1 MGEML
6 KILTRRSFAAGKVRN
21 FIAVLAIA
29 LTAILFTS
37 ITTIGIGTEESMTLT
52 MQMQKG
58 SKSDGDFRN
67 MTEEQFEMLKEA
79 DFIEAAG
86 LRMPVN
92 FLSNTNRYNI
102 EFDVLDD
109 VQAELTF
116 CSPTHGRAPAA
127 DNEIVASDRALR
139 DLGAEPEIGSEVV
152 IEFTAHH
159 KEYRLPMVVSGWYET
174 AGELSMMWA
183 GTAFR
188 DAHPDIFQFTYDEDA
203 DMAGTYCSD
212 IIAVTASGLSKKME
226 QQAIRMGGNPH
237 DMRADNYLAAT
248 VNLVTNMPVD
258 PEIVVMAALLALLFV
273 FCCYLLIYNVF
284 DIAVMQEIRRYGLYR
299 TIGMSKRQV
308 RKLMNR
314 QALWLSG
321 IGIPI
326 GLFIGYFIG
335 RAALPVIMDSLSDEY
350 ANVAAEVSPSPIIFL
365 GAAFLTALTVL
376 LSIQKPVRV
385 AANIPPIEAFRYVE
399 SGAGKR
405 KERKSALGADISRL
419 ALSNLGRNKRRSI
432 FIIISLTLCVVL
444 LNSVGTAAGS
454 LDVEKQAAFKIR
466 TDFAV
471 TNAVSMNGMKGF
483 AHREDALDGQVM
495 EAILAQPGV
504 KDGSPIYKNTAEDT
518 DVTYEWDNLNLID
531 GYIDEESGQSIGFDE
546 NYMYFGVGNDQR
558 PICNVYGMEETA
570 IARMDLR
577 EGETN
582 AHVLYEKM
590 AEGKGVVVGVDVNR
604 VDMSMVAE
612 LDMADVGE
620 TITVFKNGQP
630 ARELP
635 VLAKAALNG
644 DDQEIGITCNGPLKV
659 GGNGLFL
666 YLPANIYKELYEEP
680 VVYKYAFNVEESQ
693 RENMTAFL
701 EDYVNHVNPKVNYL
715 SSQTAREDAEKTRT
729 IINFV
734 GGLVGLIFGFA
745 GVLNL
750 VNTMVTTILIR
761 RHEFATMQSIGMTKR
776 QLTKMM
782 VFESVYYAL
791 GAGLLGVIFAA
802 LLGITVIRN
811 MLESMWQYTFHF
823 TLAPAAGV
831 SVLLVM
837 VSAVVPVAALRLFHK
852 GSIVEQLRVA
862 E

>member
-1 MGEML
+1 M
-6 KILTRRSFAAGKVRN
+6 
-21 FIAVLAIA
+21 
-29 LTAILFTS
+29 
-37 ITTIGIGTEESMTLT
+37 
-52 MQMQKG
+52 
-58 SKSDGDFRN
+58 
-67 MTEEQFEMLKEA
+67 
-79 DFIEAAG
+79 
-86 LRMPVN
+86 
-92 FLSNTNRYNI
+92 
-102 EFDVLDD
+102 
-109 VQAELTF
+109 
-116 CSPTHGRAPAA
+116 
-127 DNEIVASDRALR
+127 
-139 DLGAEPEIGSEVV
+139 
-152 IEFTAHH
+152 
-159 KEYRLPMVVSGWYET
+159 
-174 AGELSMMWA
+174 
-183 GTAFR
+183 
-188 DAHPDIFQFTYDEDA
+188 
-203 DMAGTYCSD
+203 
-212 IIAVTASGLSKKME
+212 
-226 QQAIRMGGNPH
+226 
-237 DMRADNYLAAT
+237 
-248 VNLVTNMPVD
+248 
-258 PEIVVMAALLALLFV
+258 
-273 FCCYLLIYNVF
+273 
-284 DIAVMQEIRRYGLYR
+284 
-299 TIGMSKRQV
+299 
-308 RKLMNR
+308 
-314 QALWLSG
+314 
-321 IGIPI
+321 
-326 GLFIGYFIG
+326 
-335 RAALPVIMDSLSDEY
+335 
-350 ANVAAEVSPSPIIFL
+350 
-365 GAAFLTALTVL
+365 
-376 LSIQKPVRV
+376 
-385 AANIPPIEAFRYVE
+385 
-399 SGAGKR
+399 
-405 KERKSALGADISRL
+405 
-419 ALSNLGRNKRRSI
+419 
-432 FIIISLTLCVVL
+432 
-444 LNSVGTAAGS
+444 
-454 LDVEKQAAFKIR
+454 
-466 TDFAV
+466 
-471 TNAVSMNGMKGF
+471 
-483 AHREDALDGQVM
+483 
-495 EAILAQPGV
+495 
-504 KDGSPIYKNTAEDT
+504 
-518 DVTYEWDNLNLID
+518 ID

-546 NYMYFGVGNDQR
+546 NYMYFGVGDDQR

-734 GGLVGLIFGFA
+734 GGLVGMIFGFA

-776 QLTKMM
+776 QLTRMM

-831 SVLLVM
+831 SVILVM